1 MHPPSLRF
9 LAALALTAALTLPA
23 RAAAPRSLLDAQV
36 TPSSAQVTWTRS
48 ADAAAPGLTV
58 NIQPGEEG
66 YPGVT
71 LAPSGKAW
79 DLSAYGHVDACVKNL
94 GTKAVSVCLRI
105 DDDGDWQANP
115 WNAENLYL
123 KAGETGTIKVIFG
136 YLFGYRPGYALKS
149 ASVTKLLLFAGKSK
163 DKPQAFLVESLT
175 AAGEPGEKPPVD
187 PKSIR
192 TVPPGGVLLS
202 AAAGV
207 EMKAEA
213 RTLLAS
219 WSGPKTNGTL
229 RLTLPPGK
237 TEGRIALKPPVGRWN
252 LRAGTEFRASLR
264 NDGKAPL
271 TAAVTLES
279 NGGPSDSLTAAL
291 PPGSRQ
297 ELVIPFPLPKPWD
310 GNDKK
315 SGTHF
320 TSETASGVTL
330 TLARDAGASEG
341 EGSAVIESL
350 AIAAP
355 PAALPDWLGKRPPA
369 DGKWKMTFQ
378 DEFDGTQI
386 DTNKWSTYGENYWD
400 KVSHFTKETTFV
412 SGGLAHL
419 RFEKKRGHHN
429 DDPNRPESDYATGFL
444 ESFGK
449 FTQRYGY
456 FEARMKLPTAPG
468 LWPAFWMMPDR
479 GGSGPQWQ
487 RSDTKS
493 GGMEFDIMEH
503 LTRWGA
509 NRFNIAMHWDGYGKE
524 HKQIG
529 STCVYFTPDKDGFV
543 TSGLLWEPGLLV
555 FFCQGQEVGRW
566 ANERVASVPE
576 DIMFTL
582 PAGGWDNDWLDH
594 ARLPDEFVIDY
605 GPCGVINIRW
615 T

>member
-1 MHPPSLRF
+1 MHPASLRF
-9 LAALALTAALTLPA
+9 LAALALAAALAFPA
-23 RAAAPRSLLDAQV
+23 RSAAPQSLLDAQV
-36 TPSSAQVTWTRS
+36 TPSSAQVVFTRG
-48 ADAAAPGLTV
+48 ADGLTV
-58 NIQPGEEG
+58 NIRPGEEG

-71 LAPSGKAW
+71 LTPPGKVW
-79 DLSAYGHVDACVKNL
+79 DLSVFGHVEALVKNL
-94 GTKAVSVCLRI
+94 GAKPVSVCLRI

-115 WNAENLYL
+115 WNAENVYL
-123 KAGETGTIKVIFG
+123 KAGETGTVKVIFG
-136 YLFGYRPGYALKS
+136 HLFGFKPGYPLKP
-149 ASVTKLLLFAGKSK
+149 AAVTKMLLFAGKSK
-163 DKPQAFLVESLT
+163 DSLQSFLVQSLV
-175 AAGEPGEKPPVD
+175 AAGPAGEKPPVD
-187 PKSIR
+187 LKSLR
-192 TVPPGGVLLS
+192 TVPPAGVLLS
-202 AAAGV
+202 AEAGV
-207 EMKAEA
+207 DMKTDAKDLTA
-213 RTLLAS
+213 V
-219 WSGPKTNGTL
+219 WSGTKTNGTL
-229 RLTLPPGK
+229 RLTLPPGR
-237 TEGRIALKPPVGRWN
+237 TEGRAALKPPVGRWN
-252 LRAGTEFRASLR
+252 LRAGTELCATIR
-264 NDGKAPL
+264 NDGKLPL
-271 TAAVTLES
+271 TAAVAVES
-279 NGGPSDSLTAAL
+279 NGGPTESFTAKL
-291 PPGSRQ
+291 PPGVRQ
-297 ELVIPFPLPKPWD
+297 EIVVPFAHKQLWD

-330 TLARDAGASEG
+330 TLARESGEGEG

-350 AIAAP
+350 VIAAP
-355 PAALPDWLGKRPPA
+355 TVAMPGWLGKRPPA

-378 DEFDGTQI
+378 DEFDGMQV

-429 DDPNRPESDYATGFL
+429 DDPKRPESDYATGFL

-479 GGSGPQWQ
+479 GGTGPQWQ

-524 HKQIG
+524 HKSIG

-555 FFCQGQEVGRW
+555 FYCQGREIGRW
-566 ANERVASVPE
+566 ADERVASVPE

-594 ARLPDEFVIDY
+594 AKLPDEFLIDY
-605 GPCGVINIRW
+605 VRVW
-615 T
+615 QRADRLTD